1 MNSKTTFTIIIAAV
15 FIAAMIIYREKPL
28 PELMAYFV
36 GAAGTIS
43 AVWNW
48 YRKTE
53 ILEKHDELEDENI
66 RARIELNRLRKEV
79 KDLKITNRDQT
90 A

>member
-1 MNSKTTFTIIIAAV
+1 MKTKTTFTIIIAAV

-28 PELMAYFV
+28 PELIAYFV

-48 YRKTE
+48 YRKNE
-53 ILEKHDELEDENI
+53 IFEKYEELEDDNI
-66 RARIELNRLRKEV
+66 RMRIEQNRLRRELY
-79 KDLKITNRDQT
+79 DLKSKKETK
-90 A
+90 